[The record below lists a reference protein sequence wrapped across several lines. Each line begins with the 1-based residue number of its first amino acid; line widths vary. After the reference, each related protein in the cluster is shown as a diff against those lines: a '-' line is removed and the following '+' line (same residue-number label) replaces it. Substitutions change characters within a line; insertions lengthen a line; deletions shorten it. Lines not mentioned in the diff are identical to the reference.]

1 MGQLIRSMDWSA
13 TALGPLSGWPQ
24 SLRTS
29 VSLCLSST
37 FPILV
42 AWGPDDIQI
51 YNDAYRPICGAKHP
65 ESMGAPFKI
74 CWATALPVVGDA
86 FDRAHT
92 GEGVYIRDQRMFLD
106 RYGYLE
112 EAFMTFS
119 FSPIRVESGN
129 VGGIF
134 HPITESTA
142 QVLNARR
149 TQNLRDLTGRIGRSR
164 TIAELAG
171 LMAPDGETMAL
182 DLPFML
188 LYELVDAGAGEGA
201 RHGRPTLRLRG
212 RTGLPAESA
221 LAPAEVAAD
230 AAAGTDTGW
239 DFAAALAS
247 AEGRHVDDLARRFGA
262 FDCAPYPEAPAGA
275 MVLPLFVAGGDQP
288 YGMLVAGVSARRALD
303 DDYRNFYE
311 LLRAAFNTAIGN
323 VLAYEQEQRRAAA
336 LAEIDKAKTAFF
348 SNVSHEFRTPLTL
361 ILGPLE
367 DALADAGEP
376 LAPRQ
381 RERIDVTH
389 RNALRLLK
397 LVNSLLDFSR
407 IEAGR
412 VQARYAPVDLAR
424 VTADLA
430 SVFTAAMDKAG
441 LAYRV
446 EVAALHAPV
455 YVDLDMWEKIVFNLL
470 SNAFKFTLSGAVTV
484 TLAPGADGRTARL
497 TVRDTGSGI
506 PAAELPKVFERFHRV
521 EGVRGRSYEG
531 TGIGLALIQE
541 LVRLHGG
548 GIDVESE
555 VGVGTAFHVEIP
567 FGAGHL
573 PQQYVVA
580 LPDRGDGARMG
591 AAFVEEALRWL
602 PGEPPAD
609 AEAAPAPAPAVARRA
624 RILVADDNQDMRG
637 YVRSLLEREYL
648 VETCADGEAAL
659 EAILRDPPDL
669 LLSDVM
675 MPRLDGFGLMR
686 RIREHPAVGGL
697 PIILLSARAG
707 EEAKIEGLEAGAD
720 DYLVK
725 PFSANEL
732 LARIRNHI
740 ELARERRQATIA
752 LRQREEYFRSLVNA
766 SPAMIWTTDARGHRD
781 FLSQR
786 WSDYTGRSLQ
796 EDLGRGWLEL
806 IHADDAARVDA
817 AYAAAFGKGAPF
829 SVDYR
834 LRNRDGAYRWMIDA
848 GAPRFDQDGKL
859 LGHIGTLVD
868 VHERRLLQDRF
879 ANVTRASGIGVW
891 YADAPLSLMQP
902 NAQLRAQFGLPAEGP
917 VPMEQFYLRVHHED
931 RARVEGD
938 FHSAMI
944 EGVAY
949 DDEFRVA
956 LTAAPAAGRASARWI
971 RMIAWCQRTEGEGGG
986 VAHFD
991 GVTLDVSDQK
1001 SGEHEL
1007 RAMAA
1012 ELSQANQAQ
1021 REFLVTL
1028 AHELRNPLAPI
1039 RSGLELMRA
1048 HDLARGEFERV
1059 RAMME
1064 RQVGHLVHLVDD
1076 LLDLARIARGKEV
1089 LVHSLVELDKVV
1101 RGAVEISMPLIDA
1114 KGHRLL
1120 VSAPSNAPPVW
1131 LDAHRVAQVI
1141 GNLLNN
1147 AAKYTPDGGTI
1158 ELMAVVEAGELTVT
1172 VRDNGVGI
1180 PAEALPTV
1188 FDMFTQVPGSEGQ
1201 AQGGLGIGLNLV
1213 RRLVEL
1219 HGGEV
1224 GAHSGGAGQG
1234 SAFTLRLP
1242 VTPSLAAEAMALSAP
1257 AQPAPVA
1264 RRIDEAAA
1272 SSLRV
1277 LVVDDNVDAADTL
1290 TALLEFK
1297 GHTVAVAHDGP
1308 QALAAARALAPQA
1321 VFLDIG
1327 LPGMSGYEVAR
1338 ELRAM
1343 PALDGV
1349 ALIALTGWGTD
1360 ADRLKTDAAGFDH
1373 HLTKPVSFDEILRML
1388 TELERRQN
1396 P

>member
-1 MGQLIRSMDWSA
+1 MGQQVTAGTGVTMAEDLSWLSGGGEMGQLIRSMDWSA

-65 ESMGAPFKI
+65 EAMGAPFKV

-86 FDRAHT
+86 FDRAHA

-149 TQNLRDLTGRIGRSR
+149 TQNLRDLTGRIARSR
-164 TIAELAG
+164 TIDELAG
-171 LMAPDGETMAL
+171 LMDADGETLAL

-201 RHGRPTLRLRG
+201 GEGRSMLRLRG
-212 RTGLPAESA
+212 RTGLPADSA
-221 LAPAEVAAD
+221 LAPAGVAAD
-230 AAAGTDTGW
+230 SGDGW
-239 DFAAALAS
+239 DVAAALAL
-247 AEGRHVDDLARRFGA
+247 ADGRYVDDLASRFGA

-275 MVLPLFVAGGDQP
+275 MLLPVFVAGSDKP

-381 RERIDVTH
+381 RERIDLTH

-397 LVNSLLDFSR
+397 LINSLLDFSR

-424 VTADLA
+424 LTANLA

-441 LAYRV
+441 LAYHV
-446 EVAALHAPV
+446 ETPALDAPV

-470 SNAFKFTLSGAVTV
+470 SNAFKFTLSGAVSV
-484 TLAPGADGRTARL
+484 TLAPGAGGRTACL

-521 EGVRGRSYEG
+521 EGVQGRSYEG

-548 GIDVESE
+548 SIGVESE
-555 VGVGTAFHVEIP
+555 IGAGTAFHVEIP

-573 PQQYVVA
+573 PPQYVVA
-580 LPDRGDGARMG
+580 LPDRADDARMG

-602 PGEPPAD
+602 PDEPPAAD
-609 AEAAPAPAPAVARRA
+609 ADAGADVAPSAAAPVVAARA

-637 YVRSLLEREYL
+637 YVRALLEREYI
-648 VETCADGEAAL
+648 VETCADGEAAIA
-659 EAILRDPPDL
+659 AILRDPPDL

-686 RIREHPAVGGL
+686 RIREHPAVSGV

-732 LARIRNHI
+732 LARVRNHI

-766 SPAMIWTTDARGHRD
+766 SPAMIWTTDAHGERD

-796 EDLGRGWLEL
+796 EDLGRGWMEL
-806 IHADDAARVDA
+806 LHADDAARVDQ
-817 AYAAAFGKGAPF
+817 AYRAAFGAGAPF
-829 SVDYR
+829 SIDYR
-834 LRNRDGAYRWMIDA
+834 LKDRHGAYRWMIDA

-868 VHERRLLQDRF
+868 VHER
-879 ANVTRASGIGVW
+879 
-891 YADAPLSLMQP
+891 P
-902 NAQLRAQFGLPAEGP
+902 
-917 VPMEQFYLRVHHED
+917 
-931 RARVEGD
+931 
-938 FHSAMI
+938 
-944 EGVAY
+944 
-949 DDEFRVA
+949 
-956 LTAAPAAGRASARWI
+956 PAAGPLRQRHAR
-971 RMIAWCQRTEGEGGG
+971 QR
-986 VAHFD
+986 
-991 GVTLDVSDQK
+991 
-1001 SGEHEL
+1001 
-1007 RAMAA
+1007 
-1012 ELSQANQAQ
+1012 
-1021 REFLVTL
+1021 
-1028 AHELRNPLAPI
+1028 
-1039 RSGLELMRA
+1039 
-1048 HDLARGEFERV
+1048 
-1059 RAMME
+1059 
-1064 RQVGHLVHLVDD
+1064 
-1076 LLDLARIARGKEV
+1076 
-1089 LVHSLVELDKVV
+1089 
-1101 RGAVEISMPLIDA
+1101 
-1114 KGHRLL
+1114 HR
-1120 VSAPSNAPPVW
+1120 
-1131 LDAHRVAQVI
+1131 R
-1141 GNLLNN
+1141 
-1147 AAKYTPDGGTI
+1147 
-1158 ELMAVVEAGELTVT
+1158 
-1172 VRDNGVGI
+1172 
-1180 PAEALPTV
+1180 
-1188 FDMFTQVPGSEGQ
+1188 
-1201 AQGGLGIGLNLV
+1201 LV
-1213 RRLVEL
+1213 RRRAAVADAAQRAAA
-1219 HGGEV
+1219 
-1224 GAHSGGAGQG
+1224 GAVRPAGRGAGADG
-1234 SAFTLRLP
+1234 AVLF
-1242 VTPSLAAEAMALSAP
+1242 AGAP
-1257 AQPAPVA
+1257 RGPGA
-1264 RRIDEAAA
+1264 RR
-1272 SSLRV
+1272 
-1277 LVVDDNVDAADTL
+1277 
-1290 TALLEFK
+1290 
-1297 GHTVAVAHDGP
+1297 G
-1308 QALAAARALAPQA
+1308 
-1321 VFLDIG
+1321 
-1327 LPGMSGYEVAR
+1327 
-1338 ELRAM
+1338 
-1343 PALDGV
+1343 
-1349 ALIALTGWGTD
+1349 
-1360 ADRLKTDAAGFDH
+1360 
-1373 HLTKPVSFDEILRML
+1373 
-1388 TELERRQN
+1388 
-1396 P
+1396 